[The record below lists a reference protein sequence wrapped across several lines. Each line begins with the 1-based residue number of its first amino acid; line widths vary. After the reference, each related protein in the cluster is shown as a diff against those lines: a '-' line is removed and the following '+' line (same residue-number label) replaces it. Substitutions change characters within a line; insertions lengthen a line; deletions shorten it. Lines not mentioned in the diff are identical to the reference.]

1 MSNGCFNARE
11 GNKEEHRRLISPSR
25 YFNTVG
31 SKEGWTPS
39 SFVSSRLNRAQDG
52 DKARQQRAEDFMDE
66 EDLADAAEA
75 QLLQTSASFSGLGRT
90 EDDVGRQGPFMDV
103 FKMEGDTMGV
113 RLLRK
118 MGWRDGQGIGAKVR
132 RKARLDDDVEPG
144 KKTEHD
150 GEELWFAPQNTVL
163 VAFTRKNDQKG
174 LGYQGEA
181 RLEADDGRS
190 RPSNR
195 AEEHDDGGPEF
206 SPVAQHAKSK
216 GLSGSVRGGFGVG
229 ILNDTGS
236 DDEDPYAI
244 GPRISY
250 NKAIGG
256 PKKKKKRDAR
266 LTEKGRTA
274 AISGAANPL
283 LGSKPVFISKRASSS
298 AKSGF
303 RKCHDGRLP
312 LDGFI
317 LAADS
322 EDLAAIVE
330 NDNRYPPPD
339 VPEDWMSS
347 KKPSSTTGEPGYRS
361 VAEAAKASVLDP
373 KARASLLG
381 EVQLPGKSVF
391 DFLSPA
397 ARDRIVSASGR
408 QNLPA
413 AMSEVAPKGFAVDEA
428 ERQRQL
434 RDFVPNLDKDVAL
447 KALGR
452 GVGGW
457 MPYLEDEAKR
467 ARYRAF
473 LEIQAGLRGGLP
485 ERSQGSSTDEWIQ
498 ELHEFAHAAQI
509 FKPMTGMMASRF
521 TSARSQSQPSAQ
533 REGSSSDPSSAE
545 TLLRNPADNPE
556 DPAEAAA
563 KVGMYGPMTRSTQMF
578 YPTRLLCKRFN
589 VRPPVH
595 VQPDAQGG
603 SGTTTVPG
611 SAATPAPAAAKSTA
625 LPTKS
630 LELVS
635 TAVVN
640 DMLRDTNR
648 GHLVEDT
655 STANGKDQQT
665 PTVDTTRN
673 LAIEGER
680 PGDAVFRAIFGSSDN
695 EDDDDE

>member
-1 MSNGCFNARE
+1 MSNECFNTRE

-39 SFVSSRLNRAQDG
+39 SFISSRLNRARDD

-66 EDLADAAEA
+66 EDLADADEA

-90 EDDVGRQGPFMDV
+90 EDDVGRQGAFMDV
-103 FKMEGDTMGV
+103 FKVEGETMGV

-132 RKARLDDDVEPG
+132 RQARLADELEPG
-144 KKTEHD
+144 KMTECD
-150 GEELWFAPQNTVL
+150 GEEHWFAPQNTIL
-163 VAFTRKNDQKG
+163 VALIRKNDQKG

-181 RLEADDGRS
+181 RLEADDGRT
-190 RPSNR
+190 RPSDR
-195 AEEHDDGGPEF
+195 AEEPDDGDPEF
-206 SPVAQHAKSK
+206 SPIARHAKSK
-216 GLSGSVRGGFGVG
+216 GLDGSARGGFGVG

-250 NKAIGG
+250 NKVIGG
-256 PKKKKKRDAR
+256 SKKKKKRDAR

-274 AISGAANPL
+274 AVGGAANPL
-283 LGSKPVFISKRASSS
+283 LGSRPVFISNRASSS
-298 AKSGF
+298 TKSGF

-330 NDNRYPPPD
+330 YDKRYPPPD
-339 VPEDWMSS
+339 IPEGWKSS
-347 KKPSSTTGEPGYRS
+347 KKLSSTADEPDYRS
-361 VAEAAKASVLDP
+361 TAEAAKASALDP
-373 KARASLLG
+373 KSRASLLG

-391 DFLSPA
+391 DFLSPV
-397 ARDRIVSASGR
+397 ARDRIASASGR
-408 QNLPA
+408 QDLPA
-413 AMSEVAPKGFAVDEA
+413 ALSEGAPKGFAVDEG

-434 RDFVPNLDKDVAL
+434 RDVVPDLDRDVAL

-467 ARYRAF
+467 TRYRAF

-485 ERSQGSSTDEWIQ
+485 ERSQASSTDEWIQ

-509 FKPMTGMMASRF
+509 FKPMTGMMAARF
-521 TSARSQSQPSAQ
+521 TSARSQSQSSAK
-533 REGSSSDPSSAE
+533 REGSSSDLSSAE
-545 TLLRNPADNPE
+545 NIVRNPADNPG

-563 KVGMYGPMTRSTQMF
+563 KVGMYGPMTRSAQMF

-595 VQPDAQGG
+595 VQPDAQGR

-611 SAATPAPAAAKSTA
+611 STATHAPTAAKSTA
-625 LPTKS
+625 LPTRS
-630 LELVS
+630 LELMS

-640 DMLRDTNR
+640 DMLRESNR

-655 STANGKDQQT
+655 SITNGKDQQT
-665 PTVDTTRN
+665 PIVDATRN
-673 LAIEGER
+673 LAIEGDR
-680 PGDAVFRAIFGSSDN
+680 PGDAVFRAIFGSSDDD
-695 EDDDDE
+695 DDDDE